1 MQLKQ
6 TTQNSLKFV
15 SDCIENN
22 NFSKETK
29 NTVYFAVD
37 YYLASMGVEKFF
49 EQTKDYSEYNKDVF
63 ERIKDANTSIVER
76 PSFYEFEKKIKRG
89 LQYVSCSEFVY
100 FYDKIS
106 PNNEEK
112 IAFIKN
118 HTNHFDLSETSNV
131 FFHMLFKEKNEEVNS
146 FLKSHRFDEN
156 SCIYICHSNFNI
168 KSFNNIYNKIEK
180 SKFSN
185 LRGLVRGYLLS
196 AESILEKIDVL
207 NWTIES
213 FDSAFFYMFLLYKE
227 NNTTQ
232 LNQFIV
238 TMLDKF
244 EYFISICRIRIPFF
258 SVRISFIVYFSNCLE
273 SNARKEILS
282 RIVKLSLVP
291 ADYTNA
297 SNYLSERS
305 LFMLMKSI
313 INLEIDPDSF

>member
-1 MQLKQ
+1 MHLKQ
-6 TTQNSLKFV
+6 TTQDSLNFI
-15 SDCIENN
+15 SDCIEKS
-22 NFSKETK
+22 NFSKDIK

-37 YYLASMGVEKFF
+37 YYLASMGIEKFF

-63 ERIKDANTSIVER
+63 EQIRDIKTSIREQ

-89 LQYVSCSEFVY
+89 LQYGEYSEFVY
-100 FYDKIS
+100 FYDKITLNS
-106 PNNEEK
+106 EDK

-118 HTNHFDLSETSNV
+118 SISHSDLTEISNV
-131 FFHMLFKEKNEEVNS
+131 ALHMLFEEKDEVVNS
-146 FLKSHRFDEN
+146 FLKSHGFNEN
-156 SCIYICHSNFNI
+156 SCIYISHSNFNI

-180 SKFSN
+180 NKFSN
-185 LRGLVRGYLLS
+185 FTGLVHGDLLS
-196 AESILEKIDVL
+196 AESILEKIDVP

-213 FDSAFFYMFLLYKE
+213 FECAFFYMFLLYKE
-227 NNTTQ
+227 NNTSQ
-232 LNQFIV
+232 LNQFIL

-282 RIVKLSLVP
+282 RIVKLSIVP
-291 ADYTNA
+291 ADYTGA
-297 SNYLSERS
+297 RFFPSEIS
-305 LFMLMKSI
+305 LFSLMKSI